1 MRVGFFLTAF
11 FLCTTFAAAQGANV
25 LTGKVITPSGLQPNN
40 PVRVKLTFNGRA
52 IHETF
57 TDLSGRFSFPGVG
70 RGTYQLTAEGDGMTF
85 ETTSVYA
92 DVSAFG
98 TAPQS
103 FSQDIQLRPIKHK
116 PIAQPGVVNAFNQ
129 VVPDSAREALD
140 LGIKLGE
147 EGKTEAAV
155 ENFRRAIQ
163 IFPDYFDAHLQLGN
177 LFLKRE
183 LFTEAIAEL
192 DRAREIDPNDERAY
206 QSFGLLLMKQ
216 KNYQVAVAVFG
227 EAMRLN
233 PSNPMN
239 ALMRATALIHQA
251 ATINE
256 ASSAVDRSSLLSQ
269 ADAAISQATSLSG
282 NKVRP
287 DSLTLALFYEMKG
300 DPERAANELDAYVQ
314 RTPQAKNSQAIQN
327 EIKRLREKSR
337 STKTTP

>member
-1 MRVGFFLTAF
+1 MTRVALFLAAF
-11 FLCTTFAAAQGANV
+11 FMCTTVASAQGANV

-70 RGTYQLTAEGDGMTF
+70 RGTYQLTAEGDGLTF
-85 ETTSVYA
+85 ETTTVYA
-92 DVSAFG
+92 DVAAFG

-116 PIAQPGVVNAFNQ
+116 PTPQPGVVNAFNQ
-129 VVPDSAREALD
+129 VVPDSAREAFD
-140 LGIKLGE
+140 LGLKLAE

-163 IFPDYFDAHLQLGN
+163 MFPDYFDAHLQLGN
-177 LFLKRE
+177 LFLKKE
-183 LFTEAIAEL
+183 LFTEAITEL

-239 ALMRATALIHQA
+239 AVMRATALIHQA
-251 ATINE
+251 ATIN
-256 ASSAVDRSSLLSQ
+256 SAADRSPLLSQ
-269 ADAAISQATSLSG
+269 ADAAMSQATSLSG

-300 DPERAANELDAYVQ
+300 DPERAAAELDAYVQ
-314 RTPQAKNSQAIQN
+314 KTPQAKNSTAIQN

-337 STKTTP
+337 STKTKP